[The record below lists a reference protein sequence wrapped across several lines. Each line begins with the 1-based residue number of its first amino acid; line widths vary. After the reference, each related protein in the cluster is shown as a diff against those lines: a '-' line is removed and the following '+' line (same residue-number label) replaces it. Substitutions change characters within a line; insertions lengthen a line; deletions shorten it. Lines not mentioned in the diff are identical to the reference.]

1 MSVHDP
7 TSCSMAVLD
16 VCPTTPSSG
25 GQKRL
30 GRASS
35 DSLDLMGQPIIF
47 ANLCPNFGAWS
58 SARGNADEIDVLG
71 GSPADSLNAKTE
83 HSGTKLPESA
93 RRVPESLPKRSTPV
107 RDSATES
114 RGGAA

>member
-7 TSCSMAVLD
+7 TSCSLAVLA

-30 GRASS
+30 GRASFHNS
-35 DSLDLMGQPIIF
+35 TRMGQPIILQ
-47 ANLCPNFGAWS
+47 NLWSNFGPWP
-58 SARGNADEIDVLG
+58 RRHENADEIEAFT
-71 GSPADSLNAKTE
+71 GSPEDRVIAKTE
-83 HSGTKLPESA
+83 HSGTKLPESE
-93 RRVPESLPKRSTPV
+93 RRVPKFLPKCSPPV
-107 RDSATES
+107 RRT